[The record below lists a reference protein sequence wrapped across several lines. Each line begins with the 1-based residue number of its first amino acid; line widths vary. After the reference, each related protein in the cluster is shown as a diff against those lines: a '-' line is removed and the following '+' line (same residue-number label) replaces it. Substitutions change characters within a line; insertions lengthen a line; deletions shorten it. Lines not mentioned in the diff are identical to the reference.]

1 VALVARDPPRSHQ
14 VKERKPIQ
22 MVLEI
27 RRVHFEEGI
36 FAPFELRLRAFG
48 LAALVIALRVSR
60 QILRRDLK
68 AGT

>member
-1 VALVARDPPRSHQ
+1 
-14 VKERKPIQ
+14 

-36 FAPFELRLRAFG
+36 FAPFELRRRAFG